1 MDGASLSIPL
11 GKLLFTNFIGRDDLG
26 TQHNGQV
33 QAHSIALM
41 YFVNDHDAS

>member
-1 MDGASLSIPL
+1 MEEASLPILL
-11 GKLLFTNFIGRDDLG
+11 GKLLFTNFIGRDELG